1 MCVSH
6 SVLSDSLHRVHEL
19 LCAWDSPGKN
29 TGVGCHFLW
38 GGLSELIHV
47 TVVSGMWLLFFI
59 IKIFFK
65 LWLKKPT
72 KFMVLPFLGVQACFK
87 YSHSVVSPSPPSISR
102 TISSCRTESLSPL
115 NTNSPS
121 PNLCTHPPTFCL
133 YNYDPIRGLTW
144 SSICPSVPGL

>member
-6 SVLSDSLHRVHEL
+6 SVLSDSLQRVHEL

-59 IKIFFK
+59 IKNFF
-65 LWLKKPT
+65 
-72 KFMVLPFLGVQACFK
+72 
-87 YSHSVVSPSPPSISR
+87 
-102 TISSCRTESLSPL
+102 
-115 NTNSPS
+115 
-121 PNLCTHPPTFCL
+121 
-133 YNYDPIRGLTW
+133 
-144 SSICPSVPGL
+144 